1 VASGRAFFISDIKQ
15 RLRFTA
21 ALTSRIRAAR
31 TWDLPLTPTTP
42 ASPDRRLWRTA
53 LLLVAG
59 LTVAR
64 VLVLFDSPLELYPDE
79 AQYWLWSRTLDFGYF
94 SKPPMVAWTIWAT
107 TAVGGDAEPW
117 VRVASPLFHAGA
129 ALAVFIVGRRLY
141 DQAVGFMAAALYMLM
156 PGVQLSSLIAST
168 DAPLLMFLSF
178 ALVAYTGMFRAGPS
192 VRRAALFGAAVGLA
206 FLSKYAALYA
216 LVGVALHLALSG
228 EARAMWRPRTIT
240 AAAGTTLTILAPNLI
255 WNALNGFATVQH
267 TAANAAWGGRQLF
280 NLPELGDFLA
290 SQFGVF
296 GPIPFAVLIGGMVLL
311 AVRRR
316 LTEADLLLACF
327 AIPPLLIVAGQAF
340 ISRANANWSGAGYV
354 AGSVLVA
361 AWLLRWR
368 ARGWLIAALAVQGM
382 VAALFLAVC
391 LRPGLAE
398 PLGISNSFKRAKGWA
413 AITERIVERAQLAG
427 PYTAVAVNDR
437 FLFNAAAYYG
447 RDYFG
452 APGTPPLVMW
462 LRAASPQNQ
471 AETTAPLTTGNGGR
485 VLAVA
490 LEQTW
495 RDEMV
500 ADFAATSGREI
511 FSVRLDEKRRRRAE
525 IFNGERYAPRPRDP
539 RTGLPTP
546 P

>member
-1 VASGRAFFISDIKQ
+1 MTHAA
-15 RLRFTA
+15 TA
-21 ALTSRIRAAR
+21 
-31 TWDLPLTPTTP
+31 PP
-42 ASPDRRLWRTA
+42 PDRLWRTL
-53 LLLVAG
+53 LLLVLG

-64 VLVLFDSPLELYPDE
+64 LMVLFDSPLELYPDE

-107 TAVGGDAEPW
+107 TQVGGDAEPW
-117 VRVASPLFHAGA
+117 VRLASPFFHAGA
-129 ALAVFIVGRRLY
+129 ALAVFAVGRRLY
-141 DQAVGFMAAALYMLM
+141 DTATGFLAGAFYMLM

-168 DAPLLMFLSF
+168 DAPLLMFLAL
-178 ALVAYTGMFRAGPS
+178 ALVAYARMFKDGPS
-192 VRRAALFGAAVGLA
+192 VWRAAAFGAAVGLA

-216 LVGVALHLALSG
+216 LIGITLHLALSRR
-228 EARAMWRPRTIT
+228 ARAMWRPAGAAT
-240 AAAGTTLTILAPNLI
+240 AAGTALVILAPNVI
-255 WNALNGFATVQH
+255 WNALHGFATVQH

-280 NLPELGDFLA
+280 NLPELADFLA

-296 GPIPFAVLIGGMVLL
+296 GPIPFAVLIGGVVVLAL
-311 AVRRR
+311 KRR
-316 LTEADLLLACF
+316 LTGEDLLLVCF
-327 AIPPLLIVAGQAF
+327 ALPPLLIVAGQAF

-361 AWLLRWR
+361 AWLVRWR
-368 ARGWLIAALAVQGM
+368 ARGWLIAALALQGV

-391 LRPGLAE
+391 LRPELAD
-398 PLGISNSFKRAKGWA
+398 PLGLSNSFKRAKGWA
-413 AITERIVERAQLAG
+413 AVSDRIIERAQDGG

-452 APGTPPLVMW
+452 TPGAPPLVMW
-462 LRAASPQNQ
+462 LRAATPQNQ
-471 AETTAPLTTGNGGR
+471 AETTAPLTVENGAH
-485 VLAVA
+485 VLGVA

-500 ADFAATSGREI
+500 ADFAEVSGREI
-511 FSVRLDEKRRRRAE
+511 FAIRLDEKRRRRAE
-525 IFNGERYAPRPRDP
+525 IFNGERFSPRPRDP

>member
-1 VASGRAFFISDIKQ
+1 V
-15 RLRFTA
+15 
-21 ALTSRIRAAR
+21 
-31 TWDLPLTPTTP
+31 
-42 ASPDRRLWRTA
+42 
-53 LLLVAG
+53 V
-59 LTVAR
+59 
-64 VLVLFDSPLELYPDE
+64 
-79 AQYWLWSRTLDFGYF
+79 
-94 SKPPMVAWTIWAT
+94 
-107 TAVGGDAEPW
+107 
-117 VRVASPLFHAGA
+117 
-129 ALAVFIVGRRLY
+129 
-141 DQAVGFMAAALYMLM
+141 
-156 PGVQLSSLIAST
+156 
-168 DAPLLMFLSF
+168 
-178 ALVAYTGMFRAGPS
+178 
-192 VRRAALFGAAVGLA
+192 FGAAVGLA

-216 LVGVALHLALSG
+216 LIGLALHLLLSRQ
-228 EARAMWRPRTIT
+228 ARAVWRPATIA
-240 AAAGTTLTILAPNLI
+240 AAAGTALAILAPNLV

-280 NLPELGDFLA
+280 NLPELADFLT

-296 GPIPFAVLIGGMVLL
+296 GPIPFAVLIGGVVVL

-316 LTEADLLLACF
+316 LTEEDLLLACF
-327 AIPPLLIVAGQAF
+327 ALPPLLIVTGQAF

-368 ARGWLIAALAVQGM
+368 AHRWLIAALALQG
-382 VAALFLAVC
+382 VLAVLFLAVC
-391 LRPGLAE
+391 LRPELAE
-398 PLGISNSFKRAKGWA
+398 PLGISNSFKRAKGWV
-413 AITERIVERAQLAG
+413 AITDRIVERAQLDG

-437 FLFNAAAYYG
+437 FLFNAVAYYG

-452 APGTPPLVMW
+452 TPDAPPLVVW
-462 LRAASPQNQ
+462 LRAATPQNQ
-471 AETTAPLTTGNGGR
+471 AETAAPLTEQNGER

-511 FSVRLDEKRRRRAE
+511 FSIRLDEKRRRRAE
-525 IFNGERYAPRPRDP
+525 IFNGERFAPKPRDP

>member
-1 VASGRAFFISDIKQ
+1 LTQ
-15 RLRFTA
+15 TA
-21 ALTSRIRAAR
+21 
-31 TWDLPLTPTTP
+31 
-42 ASPDRRLWRTA
+42 PDRSADRLWRTM

-64 VLVLFDSPLELYPDE
+64 LLVLFDSPLELYPDE

-94 SKPPMVAWTIWAT
+94 SKPPMVAWAIWAS
-107 TAVGGDAEPW
+107 TALGSDAEPW
-117 VRVASPLFHAGA
+117 VRLASPFFHAGA
-129 ALAVFIVGRRLY
+129 ALAVFAVGRRLY
-141 DQAVGFMAAALYMLM
+141 DSATGFLAAAFYMLM

-168 DAPLLMFLSF
+168 DAPLLMFL
-178 ALVAYTGMFRAGPS
+178 ALSLAAYAAMFRGGPS
-192 VRRAALFGAAVGLA
+192 VKLAAAFGAAVGLA

-216 LVGVALHLALSG
+216 LIGVALHLIASRP
-228 EARAMWRPRTIT
+228 ARAMWRPAGVAT
-240 AAAGTTLTILAPNLI
+240 AVGAALAILAPNLI
-255 WNALNGFATVQH
+255 WNALNGFATVHH

-280 NLPELGDFLA
+280 NLPELADFLV

-296 GPIPFAVLIGGMVLL
+296 GPIPFAVLIGGSVAL
-311 AVRRR
+311 ALRRR
-316 LTEADLLLACF
+316 LNEADLLLVCF
-327 AIPPLLIVAGQAF
+327 ALPPLLIVAGQAF

-354 AGSVLVA
+354 AGSILVA

-368 ARGWLIAALAVQGM
+368 ARGWLIGALALQG
-382 VAALFLAVC
+382 VIAVLFLAVC
-391 LRPGLAE
+391 LRPALAD
-398 PLGISNSFKRAKGWA
+398 PLGVSNSFKRAKGWA
-413 AITERIVERAQLAG
+413 AITDRIVERAQLSG

-452 APGTPPLVMW
+452 SPGAPPLVMW
-462 LRAASPQNQ
+462 LRASSPQNQ
-471 AETTAPLTTGNGGR
+471 AETTAPLTVANGGR

-511 FSVRLDEKRRRRAE
+511 FSIRLDEKRRRRAE
-525 IFNGERYAPRPRDP
+525 IFNGERFAPRPRDP
-539 RTGLPTP
+539 DSGLPTP

>member
-1 VASGRAFFISDIKQ
+1 MA
-15 RLRFTA
+15 RL
-21 ALTSRIRAAR
+21 
-31 TWDLPLTPTTP
+31 
-42 ASPDRRLWRTA
+42 
-53 LLLVAG
+53 
-59 LTVAR
+59 
-64 VLVLFDSPLELYPDE
+64 LVLFDSPLELYPDE

-94 SKPPMVAWTIWAT
+94 SKPPMVAWSIWAT

-117 VRVASPLFHAGA
+117 VRLASPFFHAGA
-129 ALAVFIVGRRLY
+129 ALAVFAAGRRLY
-141 DQAVGFMAAALYMLM
+141 DPATGFIAAAFYMLM

-168 DAPLLMFLSF
+168 DAPLLMFL
-178 ALVAYTGMFRAGPS
+178 ALALATYAAMFRGGPS
-192 VRRAALFGAAVGLA
+192 TARAALFGAFVGLA
-206 FLSKYAALYA
+206 FLSKYAAVYA
-216 LVGVALHLALSG
+216 LIGVGLHLALSRA
-228 EARAMWRPRTIT
+228 ARGMWRPAGVAAAA
-240 AAAGTTLTILAPNLI
+240 AAAGAILAPNLI

-280 NLPELGDFLA
+280 NPAELGDFLV

-296 GPIPFAVLIGGMVLL
+296 GPIPFAVLLGGAALL

-316 LTEADLLLACF
+316 LTPEDLLLACF
-327 AIPPLLIVAGQAF
+327 ALPPLLIVAGQAF

-354 AGSVLVA
+354 AGAVLVA

-368 ARGWLIAALAVQGM
+368 ARGWLIGALALQAVIA
-382 VAALFLAVC
+382 VLFLAVC
-391 LRPGLAE
+391 LRPELAE

-413 AITERIVERAQLAG
+413 AITDAIAERAQLSG

-452 APGTPPLVMW
+452 SPGAPPLVMW
-462 LRAASPQNQ
+462 LRAATPQNQ
-471 AETTAPLTTGNGGR
+471 AETAAPLTVDNGAR
-485 VLAVA
+485 VLGVA

-500 ADFAATSGREI
+500 ADFTRVSGREI
-511 FSVRLDEKRRRRAE
+511 FSIRLDEKRRRRAE
-525 IFNGERYAPRPRDP
+525 LFTGERFAPRARDP
-539 RTGLPTP
+539 HTGLPTP

>member
-1 VASGRAFFISDIKQ
+1 M
-15 RLRFTA
+15 
-21 ALTSRIRAAR
+21 
-31 TWDLPLTPTTP
+31 TPTAP
-42 ASPDRRLWRTA
+42 ARPEDRLWFTL

-64 VLVLFDSPLELYPDE
+64 LLVLFDSPLELYPDE

-94 SKPPMVAWTIWAT
+94 SKPPMVAWSIWAT
-107 TAVGGDAEPW
+107 TALGGDAEPW
-117 VRVASPLFHAGA
+117 VRLASPFFHAGA
-129 ALAVFIVGRRLY
+129 ALAVFVAGRRLY
-141 DQAVGFMAAALYMLM
+141 DPATGFLAAAFYMLM

-168 DAPLLMFLSF
+168 DAPLLMFL
-178 ALVAYTGMFRAGPS
+178 ALALAAYAAMFRTGPS
-192 VRRAALFGAAVGLA
+192 TVRAAAFGAFVGLA
-206 FLSKYAALYA
+206 FLSKYAAVYA
-216 LVGVALHLALSG
+216 LIGVGLHLALSRQ
-228 EARAMWRPRTIT
+228 ARGMWRPAGVA
-240 AAAGTTLTILAPNLI
+240 AAAGAAGAILAPNLI

-267 TAANAAWGGRQLF
+267 TAANAAWGGRRLF
-280 NLPELGDFLA
+280 NPAELADFLA

-296 GPIPFAVLIGGMVLL
+296 GPIPFAVLIGGLALL
-311 AVRRR
+311 AARRR
-316 LTEADLLLACF
+316 LTQEDLLLACF

-368 ARGWLIAALAVQGM
+368 ARGWLIGALALQGI

-391 LRPGLAE
+391 LRPELAD
-398 PLGISNSFKRAKGWA
+398 PLGVSNSFKRAKGWA
-413 AITERIVERAQLAG
+413 EITDRIVERAQLAG

-452 APGTPPLVMW
+452 SPAAPPLVMW
-462 LRAASPQNQ
+462 LRAATPQNQ
-471 AETTAPLTTGNGGR
+471 AETTAPLTVANGGR

-490 LEQTW
+490 LERTW
-495 RDEMV
+495 RDEMT
-500 ADFAATSGREI
+500 ADFTSVSGREI

-525 IFNGERYAPRPRDP
+525 IFNGERFAPRPRDP

>member
-1 VASGRAFFISDIKQ
+1 MTQ
-15 RLRFTA
+15 TA
-21 ALTSRIRAAR
+21 AA
-31 TWDLPLTPTTP
+31 
-42 ASPDRRLWRTA
+42 PDHRLWRTA
-53 LLLVAG
+53 ILLAAG
-59 LTVAR
+59 LTAAR
-64 VLVLFDSPLELYPDE
+64 LMVLFDSPLELYPDE

-107 TAVGGDAEPW
+107 TAIGGDAEPF
-117 VRVASPLFHAGA
+117 VRLASPFFHAAA
-129 ALAVFIVGRRLY
+129 ALAVFVVGRRLY
-141 DQAVGFMAAALYMLM
+141 DSATGFVAAAFYMLM

-178 ALVAYTGMFRAGPS
+178 SLVAYAGMFNSGPS
-192 VRRAALFGAAVGLA
+192 VKRAAVFGAAVGLA

-216 LVGVALHLALSG
+216 LIGVALHLLVSG
-228 EARAMWRPRTIT
+228 RARAMWSPATI
-240 AAAGTTLTILAPNLI
+240 AAAVGTALAILAPNLI

-296 GPIPFAVLIGGMVLL
+296 GPIPFAVLIGGAVVL
-311 AVRRR
+311 AIRRR
-316 LTEADLLLACF
+316 LTEADLLLVCF

-368 ARGWLIAALAVQGM
+368 ARGWLIAALALQGV

-391 LRPGLAE
+391 LRPELAE
-398 PLGISNSFKRAKGWA
+398 PLGISNSFKRAKGWS
-413 AITERIVERAQLAG
+413 AITERMIERAQLDG

-452 APGTPPLVMW
+452 SAGAPPLVMW
-462 LRAASPQNQ
+462 LRAATPQNQ
-471 AETTAPLTTGNGGR
+471 AETTDPLTRANGER

-500 ADFAATSGREI
+500 ADFAETSGREI
-511 FSVRLDEKRRRRAE
+511 FSIRLDEKRRRRAE
-525 IFNGERYAPRPRDP
+525 IFTGERYAPRPRDP